1 MEELNGILHGLPLL
15 ATILLVAMLAVLVA
29 MGSDLCFGWRKAKMR
44 GEARTSYAFSRSFSK
59 FLLYMG
65 MMIVSG
71 CIDMLIHFVM
81 YMFNV
86 YYYVP
91 VVAIGIAIVL
101 CVTEIWSMKEKADEK
116 TRNSIKSHYPNV
128 PVYVHFYSPR
138 WICRVGNY
146 RTYEEAHQM
155 LVSLRNLGFDQATI
169 VKGKITVRE

>member
-81 YMFNV
+81 YMFKV

-116 TRNSIKSHYPNV
+116 TRNSIKNAIDLVQKTLTHDQIVAILAEAMRQANKNV
-128 PVYVHFYSPR
+128 
-138 WICRVGNY
+138 
-146 RTYEEAHQM
+146 
-155 LVSLRNLGFDQATI
+155 
-169 VKGKITVRE
+169 GKD

>member
-81 YMFNV
+81 YMFKV

-116 TRNSIKSHYPNV
+116 TRNSIKNAIDLVQKTLTHDQIVAVLAEAMRQANKNV
-128 PVYVHFYSPR
+128 
-138 WICRVGNY
+138 
-146 RTYEEAHQM
+146 
-155 LVSLRNLGFDQATI
+155 
-169 VKGKITVRE
+169 GKD

>member
-1 MEELNGILHGLPLL
+1 MMEELNGILHGLPLL

-81 YMFNV
+81 YMFKV

-91 VVAIGIAIVL
+91 VVAIAIAIVL

-116 TRNSIKSHYPNV
+116 TRNSIKNAIDLVQKTLTHDQIVAVLAEAMRQANKNV
-128 PVYVHFYSPR
+128 
-138 WICRVGNY
+138 
-146 RTYEEAHQM
+146 
-155 LVSLRNLGFDQATI
+155 
-169 VKGKITVRE
+169 GKD

>member
-116 TRNSIKSHYPNV
+116 TRNSIKNAIDLVQKTLTHDQIV
-128 PVYVHFYSPR
+128 AVLA
-138 WICRVGNY
+138 
-146 RTYEEAHQM
+146 EAM
-155 LVSLRNLGFDQATI
+155 RQAN
-169 VKGKITVRE
+169 KNAGKD

>member
-1 MEELNGILHGLPLL
+1 MMEELNGILHGLPLL

-81 YMFNV
+81 YMFKV

-116 TRNSIKSHYPNV
+116 TRNSIKNAIDLVQKTLTHDQIVSV
-128 PVYVHFYSPR
+128 LA
-138 WICRVGNY
+138 
-146 RTYEEAHQM
+146 EAM
-155 LVSLRNLGFDQATI
+155 RQAN
-169 VKGKITVRE
+169 KNAGKD

>member
-1 MEELNGILHGLPLL
+1 MNGILHGLPLL

-116 TRNSIKSHYPNV
+116 TRNSIKNAIDLVQKTLTHDQIV
-128 PVYVHFYSPR
+128 AVLA
-138 WICRVGNY
+138 
-146 RTYEEAHQM
+146 EAM
-155 LVSLRNLGFDQATI
+155 RQAN
-169 VKGKITVRE
+169 KNAGKD

>member
-1 MEELNGILHGLPLL
+1 MNGILHGLPLL

-116 TRNSIKSHYPNV
+116 TRNSIKNAIDLVQKTLTHDQIVAVLAEAMRQANKNV
-128 PVYVHFYSPR
+128 
-138 WICRVGNY
+138 
-146 RTYEEAHQM
+146 
-155 LVSLRNLGFDQATI
+155 
-169 VKGKITVRE
+169 GKD

>member
-1 MEELNGILHGLPLL
+1 MMEELNGILHGLPLL

-81 YMFNV
+81 YMFKV

-116 TRNSIKSHYPNV
+116 TRNSIKNAIDLVQKTLTHDQIVAVLAEAMRQANKNV
-128 PVYVHFYSPR
+128 
-138 WICRVGNY
+138 
-146 RTYEEAHQM
+146 
-155 LVSLRNLGFDQATI
+155 
-169 VKGKITVRE
+169 GKD

>member
-1 MEELNGILHGLPLL
+1 MMEELNGILHGLPLL

-81 YMFNV
+81 YMFKV

-101 CVTEIWSMKEKADEK
+101 CVTEIWSMKEKAYEK
-116 TRNSIKSHYPNV
+116 TRNSIKNAIDLVQKTLTHDQIVAVLAEAMRQANKNV
-128 PVYVHFYSPR
+128 
-138 WICRVGNY
+138 
-146 RTYEEAHQM
+146 
-155 LVSLRNLGFDQATI
+155 
-169 VKGKITVRE
+169 GKD

>member
-116 TRNSIKSHYPNV
+116 TRNSIKNAIDLVQKTLTHDQIVAVLAEAMRQANKNV
-128 PVYVHFYSPR
+128 
-138 WICRVGNY
+138 
-146 RTYEEAHQM
+146 
-155 LVSLRNLGFDQATI
+155 
-169 VKGKITVRE
+169 GKD

>member
-1 MEELNGILHGLPLL
+1 MNGILHGLPLL

-81 YMFNV
+81 YMFKV

-116 TRNSIKSHYPNV
+116 TRNSIKNAIDLVQKTLTHDQIVAVLAEAMRQANKNV
-128 PVYVHFYSPR
+128 
-138 WICRVGNY
+138 
-146 RTYEEAHQM
+146 
-155 LVSLRNLGFDQATI
+155 
-169 VKGKITVRE
+169 GKD

>member
-116 TRNSIKSHYPNV
+116 TRNSIKNAIDLVQKTLTHDQV
-128 PVYVHFYSPR
+128 VAVLA
-138 WICRVGNY
+138 
-146 RTYEEAHQM
+146 EAM
-155 LVSLRNLGFDQATI
+155 RQAN
-169 VKGKITVRE
+169 KNAGKD